1 MHDIDLD
8 NIPKNF
14 TELII
19 KNKTFL
25 SDLKK
30 HGLDEKQIRK
40 ILKNYH
46 GLDLYSCGFRSERKK
61 GWIKTEDLPEHTVQ
75 AICLS
80 LEPDTLTPFN
90 ITDKKFQ
97 KDVDYAIRKISTLLN
112 NPVISGEIKSA
123 LTKKTNGL
131 EKIRKRCGHKPRPE
145 RLLHPGEKDMAP
157 KARSITQMTGFQV
170 VCLYDYIRPIAE
182 KTDRQMI
189 AASPAHKPYREKDIF
204 SFICEI
210 LNATDDL
217 KPYTEKGIK
226 SLYFNHYNK
235 IGNLV

>member
-1 MHDIDLD
+1 MYDIDLE
-8 NIPKNF
+8 NIPEDL
-14 TELII
+14 TQVIT

-40 ILKNYH
+40 TLRNYH
-46 GLDLYSCGFRSERKK
+46 GLDLYSCAPRSERKK
-61 GWIKTEDLPEHTVQ
+61 GWIEAEDLPEYTAHFVWMSQMSYDAT
-75 AICLS
+75 S
-80 LEPDTLTPFN
+80 
-90 ITDKKFQ
+90 KKFH
-97 KDVDYAIRKISTLLN
+97 KDVDYAIRAIATLSKK
-112 NPVISGEIKSA
+112 PVISSETKRA
-123 LTKKTNGL
+123 LTKEKNRLL
-131 EKIRKRCGHKPRPE
+131 EIRDRYSHKPPQE
-145 RLLHPGEKDMAP
+145 RLLHPSEKDVTL
-157 KARSITQMTGFQV
+157 KAKFIKQMTGFQV

-210 LNATDDL
+210 LNATDNL
-217 KPYTEKGIK
+217 KPYTENGIK